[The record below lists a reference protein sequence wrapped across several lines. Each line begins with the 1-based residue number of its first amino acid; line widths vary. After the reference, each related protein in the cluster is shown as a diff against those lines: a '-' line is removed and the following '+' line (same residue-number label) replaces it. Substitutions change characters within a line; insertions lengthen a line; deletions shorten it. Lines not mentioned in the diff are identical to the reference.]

1 MTNQDNIIRAD
12 SKPISQDQN
21 QDVGERQK
29 LSDDTNTNHDTNT
42 NRDNDDT
49 SLLRDEKFW
58 IDDPSVL
65 IQQDRLMSIWPRET
79 MSRNEKLNTLSR
91 LVIYITIIGFV
102 FTYSLKILISGVVTL
117 GVFVALYYF
126 SRDNQREE
134 FCNNRQGLGEG
145 QGLISDFYN
154 APDIIDRFT
163 MPQETNPTMNVLL
176 TEISD
181 NPERNMAAPAY
192 NPIIAEQINESTRE
206 MIVKNFDN
214 DQTVEDKLFK
224 DLGDNFEF
232 EQSMRNFYT
241 TANTTIPNSQGDFAK
256 FCYGD
261 MISCKEGN
269 EMACARHNPN
279 HVNI

>member
-1 MTNQDNIIRAD
+1 MTNQDNIIRSD
-12 SKPISQDQN
+12 SESPN
-21 QDVGERQK
+21 QDLEQTQTQTQK
-29 LSDDTNTNHDTNT
+29 HDIQDNNTP
-42 NRDNDDT
+42 
-49 SLLRDEKFW
+49 LLRDEKFW
-58 IDDPSVL
+58 IDDPTVL

-91 LVIYITIIGFV
+91 LVIYITLIGFV
-102 FTYSLKILISGVVTL
+102 FTYSLKILVSGVVTL
-117 GVFVALYYF
+117 GVFVALYYY
-126 SRDNQREE
+126 SRDNPREE
-134 FCNNRQGLGEG
+134 FCNSG
-145 QGLISDFYN
+145 QGVSGDLISQFYN

-176 TEISD
+176 TEIGD

-214 DQTVEDKLFK
+214 DQTVEDKLFN

-241 TANTTIPNSQGDFAK
+241 TANTTIPNSQGEFAK

>member
-1 MTNQDNIIRAD
+1 MTNQDNIIRGD

-21 QDVGERQK
+21 LDVGERQK
-29 LSDDTNTNHDTNT
+29 LSDDTNNNDSN
-42 NRDNDDT
+42 NDNDNRP
-49 SLLRDEKFW
+49 LLSDEKFW
-58 IDDPSVL
+58 IDDPTVL

-134 FCNNRQGLGEG
+134 FCNNKQGLGQG
-145 QGLISDFYN
+145 QGLISDFYH

>member
-1 MTNQDNIIRAD
+1 MTNQDNIIRDD
-12 SKPISQDQN
+12 SESSN
-21 QDVGERQK
+21 QEQQK
-29 LSDDTNTNHDTNT
+29 QQQQKNKYEQTDDIK
-42 NRDNDDT
+42 DNN
-49 SLLRDEKFW
+49 SHLLRDEKFW
-58 IDDPSVL
+58 IDDPTVL

-91 LVIYITIIGFV
+91 LVIYITLIGFV
-102 FTYSLKILISGVVTL
+102 FTYSLKILVSGVVTL
-117 GVFVALYYF
+117 GVFVALYYY
-126 SRDNQREE
+126 SRDNPREE
-134 FCNNRQGLGEG
+134 FCNSGLSGD
-145 QGLISDFYN
+145 LISQFYN

-176 TEISD
+176 TEIGD